1 MNSESPPPRGNYPGL
16 DQCIENL
23 RFVQA
28 TELVRSGKYLEAEA
42 MLSPKG
48 QVPETARELDLLA
61 RINAHQERFED
72 AARYWQAALKKE
84 PNNSNYKTCLE
95 QLSDIQA
102 GKDFPDG
109 DRNTVLRIGIGACV
123 ILLII
128 SFLYWS
134 NRTSRAPVKVALIE
148 DKTAQPTPNSQSTI
162 VVSTTTTDT
171 STAVD
176 NHKFEQLVEKIQ
188 QTQNDQNQT
197 LTDRITSIQTNQAV
211 LLDGQNAFRLQA
223 TVLGEAITDLKRQQ
237 ADTHHAIE
245 LTRSELVALTTTR
258 ASVTTAPELAPTHL
272 PNSSDFNPGT
282 PGVTVSAQNNTWVI
296 SFDPGLFDRDE
307 HFKIGAKARLESV
320 AKALVRTQSKFKIHI
335 IGLAEDETPTWPW
348 SSSQTYEELG
358 LLRAKSVLIFLR
370 GLEIFPSDKLSAVSG
385 AATQRPFTSP
395 NINNR
400 SVVLEIAPD

>member
-1 MNSESPPPRGNYPGL
+1 MNSESQPQRGSALGL

-72 AARYWQAALKKE
+72 AARYWKAALKKE
-84 PNNSNYKTCLE
+84 PDNSSYKTCLE

-102 GKDFPDG
+102 GNGLPNG
-109 DRNTVLRIGIGACV
+109 ERNTVLRVGIGACV

-128 SFLYWS
+128 GLLYWS
-134 NRTSRAPVKVALIE
+134 NRVSPAPVKATLIE

-162 VVSTTTTDT
+162 VVSPPTADT

-176 NHKFEQLVEKIQ
+176 IHKFEQMLDKMQ
-188 QTQNDQNQT
+188 HTQKDQNQT
-197 LTDRITSIQTNQAV
+197 LADQMALIQTNQAV
-211 LLDGQNAFRLQA
+211 LLDGQNASRAQA
-223 TVLGEAITDLKRQQ
+223 TVLGESIADLKRQQ
-237 ADTHHAIE
+237 AETQHATE
-245 LTRSELVALTTTR
+245 LTRSELAPLTAARALIT
-258 ASVTTAPELAPTHL
+258 SAPELTPTHL
-272 PNSSDFNPGT
+272 PNSSEFNPGT

-320 AKALVRTQSKFKIHI
+320 AKALVQTQSKFKIRI
-335 IGLAEDETPTWPW
+335 IGLAEDESPTWPW

-358 LLRAKSVLIFLR
+358 LLRAKNVLIFLR
-370 GLEIFPSDKLSAVSG
+370 KLEIFPSDKLSAVSG
-385 AATQRPFTSP
+385 TATQRPFTSP